1 MSDAK
6 ATLQDLQHGLH
17 NLMKTHP
24 KLGSAFM
31 QKLVPAALGDGA
43 LTAREKEL
51 IALGIAVQS
60 QCEPCIAMHVKKAL
74 DMGLTKEEI
83 GEACGVAIL
92 MGGGPALM
100 YAAETMEIVDELSG

>member
-6 ATLQDLQHGLH
+6 ATLRDLQGNLL
-17 NLMKTHP
+17 NLMKAHG

-31 QKLVPAALGDGA
+31 QKLVPAALEDGA
-43 LTAREKEL
+43 LSKREKEL

-60 QCEPCIAMHVKKAL
+60 QCEPCVVMHVKKAL

-83 GEACGVAIL
+83 AEACGVAVL

-100 YAAETMEIVDELSG
+100 YAAKTMEVVDELNS